1 MIANSLVVAD
11 TTHPFYHSLCSHY
24 DVRGIEEAMASY
36 ETYDY
41 VFDLSSLRT
50 QKKYFFL
57 KELARTTKA
66 QVISD
71 LTMCWGEWI
80 YHNCSF
86 VVGGLSTHFYSP
98 TDSLEFSLKDS
109 KDQKTND
116 LINQFYQS
124 IGKKGVLHTDHQLSF
139 HYPRTIA
146 MIINEAYFA
155 LEEKLAT
162 ANDIDLAMK
171 NGVNYPLGPIEWGKK
186 IGLANVIELL
196 RELREVTGEDRYK
209 ISHQLKLEA
218 IKL

>member
-1 MIANSLVVAD
+1 MIANCLVVAEP
-11 TTHPFYHSLCSHY
+11 THPYYQQLTANY
-24 DVRGIEEAMASY
+24 IVKGIEEAMASY
-36 ETYDY
+36 DTYDY
-41 VFDLSSLRT
+41 IFDLSNLRT
-50 QKKYFFL
+50 QKKYYFL

-71 LTMCWGEWI
+71 LTMCWGQWI
-80 YHNCSF
+80 YNNCSF
-86 VVGGLSTHFYSP
+86 VKGGLSTLFYSP
-98 TDSLEFSLKDS
+98 TDSIEFSLKDLM
-109 KDQKTND
+109 DQNTLN
-116 LINQFYQS
+116 LIENFLTS
-124 IGKKGVLHTDHQLSF
+124 IGKKGILHSDHRLSF

-146 MIINEAYFA
+146 MIINEAYFS
-155 LEEKLAT
+155 LEEKLAS

-171 NGVNYPLGPIEWGKK
+171 NGVNYPLGPIEWGQK